1 MKKTKTVMRGI
12 AIALIV
18 VFCMSIMMPVQAAQ
32 KAVSEKKI
40 TISLDKKTPWR
51 TCWIKAKDSDSS
63 IVLSVKIKKLKGKA
77 TEKTIPYLHDLFY
90 ENGKGSLC
98 YNLKSS
104 KFKKGAVLPLSE
116 SEIIGD
122 GRIGFEMP
130 EGVKSVTYEV
140 TFKGKNNK
148 KNIIDVI
155 TKKRG
160 EGEPEGFNF
169 GQHGK

>member
-1 MKKTKTVMRGI
+1 MKKTKTVIRGI

-18 VFCMSIMMPVQAAQ
+18 VFCMSIMVPVQASQ

-40 TISLDKKTPWR
+40 TISLDKKTPR
-51 TCWIKAKDSDSS
+51 RYCWIKAKDSDSS

-77 TEKTIPYLHDLFY
+77 TEKTIPYLHALDY

-130 EGVKSVTYEV
+130 KGVKSVTYEV
-140 TFKGKNNK
+140 TVKGKNNK
-148 KNIIDVI
+148 KTIIDVI
-155 TKKRG
+155 TTK
-160 EGEPEGFNF
+160 ENEPEGFNF